1 MPGIITH
8 SWNGTVLTISSDS
21 GTSSVDLKGDIG
33 PRGPQGPAG
42 ISIGEGGDVDL
53 SNYYTK
59 AQTDRAIEEA
69 LEDFE
74 PSGTD
79 VDLTNYYTK
88 TETDNKFATKTEVT
102 TATSGLATETFVTNK
117 IAEAQLSG
125 GEGGDIDLSGY
136 ATKDDLNNYRRL
148 DNDYYSSIKLTDG
161 SNTLLRMNAWGIGS
175 DTNNIFWISCD
186 GTGAFA
192 TSLTLDGKPVATQEY
207 VTQAV
212 NDALAALDGD
222 EEEY

>member
-1 MPGIITH
+1 MPGITH

-21 GTSSVDLKGDIG
+21 GTSSVDLKGDMG

-42 ISIGEGGDVDL
+42 ISIGEGGDIDL
-53 SNYYTK
+53 SNYATK
-59 AQTDRAIEEA
+59 TYVQKEIDNA

-74 PSGTD
+74 PSGSD
-79 VDLTNYYTK
+79 VDLTDYYTK
-88 TETDNKFATKTEVT
+88 TEVDAKIPDVSNLATKQEVT

-136 ATKDDLNNYRRL
+136 RTMDNNEF
-148 DNDYYSSIKLTDG
+148 T
-161 SNTLLRMNAWGIGS
+161 NTLTITNA
-175 DTNNIFWISCD
+175 D
-186 GTGAFA
+186 GTMHIYSNGIQGADS
-192 TSLTLDGKPVATQEY
+192 SLWIGGDGEGCFTDLKIGTVGNYKPVATQEY
-207 VTQAV
+207 VTAAI